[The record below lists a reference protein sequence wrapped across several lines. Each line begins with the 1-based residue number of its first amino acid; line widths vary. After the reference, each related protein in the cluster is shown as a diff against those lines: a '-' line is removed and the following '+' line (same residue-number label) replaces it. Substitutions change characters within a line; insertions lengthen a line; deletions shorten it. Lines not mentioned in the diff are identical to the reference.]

1 MPPRFMLKAAEKAS
15 TPIEETMVPKLF
27 KKAGVAMAEE
37 TFWKTRSFLNFGP
50 GSRDEPIEKNRG
62 WRTSLLENL
71 MPLLDFERGE
81 AAAKKAEA
89 ISSGGKSV
97 DRELKGWHIL
107 SRMEKWAGGL
117 IATAA
122 FITNPLSCARLAFDV
137 DGKVGDGTTY
147 LLVALGTVIF
157 GFAAWAKMK
166 ISEARMNFNYLSE
179 SISTLAN
186 EILPADAKAKELA
199 SETMALLASLRE
211 ERGKNDAIHY
221 AQAARKTQAL
231 FPSNEATDAISEKC
245 IRAGE
250 QAEIASLYLE
260 EARNSLAGLAEKT
273 AGVEKLSVGMSTRG
287 ADDLKLAMKNLEAVG
302 KAIDDFQKSTDSAVA
317 IVASLNMAPGQGNG
331 SASELMLSSAMRA
344 VSDLFFLNSRTASRF
359 RGGAVV
365 PAQQYVQKTAI
376 EESEHVMAHFASL
389 IRESKTL
396 VIGES
401 GVDSLSTA
409 ILFIAKNYE
418 IPVETGV
425 VSDLIAASFVA
436 DMYAMQHRNRID
448 GRASQN

>member
-1 MPPRFMLKAAEKAS
+1 
-15 TPIEETMVPKLF
+15 
-27 KKAGVAMAEE
+27 
-37 TFWKTRSFLNFGP
+37 
-50 GSRDEPIEKNRG
+50 
-62 WRTSLLENL
+62 
-71 MPLLDFERGE
+71 
-81 AAAKKAEA
+81 
-89 ISSGGKSV
+89 
-97 DRELKGWHIL
+97 
-107 SRMEKWAGGL
+107 
-117 IATAA
+117 
-122 FITNPLSCARLAFDV
+122 
-137 DGKVGDGTTY
+137 
-147 LLVALGTVIF
+147 
-157 GFAAWAKMK
+157 
-166 ISEARMNFNYLSE
+166 
-179 SISTLAN
+179 
-186 EILPADAKAKELA
+186 
-199 SETMALLASLRE
+199 
-211 ERGKNDAIHY
+211 
-221 AQAARKTQAL
+221 
-231 FPSNEATDAISEKC
+231 
-245 IRAGE
+245 
-250 QAEIASLYLE
+250 
-260 EARNSLAGLAEKT
+260 
-273 AGVEKLSVGMSTRG
+273 
-287 ADDLKLAMKNLEAVG
+287 MKNLEAVG

-425 VSDLIAASFVA
+425 VSDLVAASSVA
-436 DMYAMQHRNRID
+436 GMYAMQHRNRID